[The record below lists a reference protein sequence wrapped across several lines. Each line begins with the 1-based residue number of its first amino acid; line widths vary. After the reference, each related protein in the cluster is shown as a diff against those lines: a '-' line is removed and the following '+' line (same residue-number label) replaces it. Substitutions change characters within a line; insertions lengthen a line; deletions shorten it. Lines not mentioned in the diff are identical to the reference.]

1 MRDLVLF
8 GCKVVLQEGSA
19 ELEIKKMQI
28 TQHPEDE
35 DNVERS
41 DDATYSKLEK
51 EKKNKRKNQSDQ
63 HDVGSKSGEVINLKP
78 KKKRISKC
86 PTMGQCGSTAMMEK
100 REVP

>member
-28 TQHPEDE
+28 TGHLEDE
-35 DNVERS
+35 ENLKRS

-63 HDVGSKSGEVINLKP
+63 HNALGSKSGEVINLKP
-78 KKKRISKC
+78 KKKRYRSIENIYLETKPMIVFS
-86 PTMGQCGSTAMMEK
+86 
-100 REVP
+100 